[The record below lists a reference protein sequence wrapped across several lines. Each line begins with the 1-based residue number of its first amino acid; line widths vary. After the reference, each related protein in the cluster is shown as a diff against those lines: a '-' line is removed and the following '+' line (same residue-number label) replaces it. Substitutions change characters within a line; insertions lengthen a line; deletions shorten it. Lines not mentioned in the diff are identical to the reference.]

1 MVSHRRL
8 EGFAYPPSLPARGR
22 LTESRLSGTTCHMTK
37 RAARAIRAR
46 SPLTGLENDAS
57 QAVWRAAGRPV
68 EAVRQTLEEFVQIRK
83 TSPQTRR

>member
-37 RAARAIRAR
+37 RAAPAIRVQ
-46 SPLTGLENDAS
+46 SPLTELENDVM
-57 QAVWRAAGRPV
+57 QARWDARLCTV
-68 EAVRQTLEEFVQIRK
+68 EAVHQTVSGGREQGGK
-83 TSPQTRR
+83 